1 MSFNEIVD
9 TIDSFKELWD
19 KNENGDNPLLRY
31 QTRLIR
37 EAALKG
43 RIEEFDPAL
52 MMAIVDHFTV
62 HEDGRLQIRYHDGT
76 EFEVAT
82 E

>member
-1 MSFNEIVD
+1 MGLFRGKAQ
-9 TIDSFKELWD
+9 TYKELWD
-19 KNENGDNPLLRY
+19 KNEAGDNPLLRY
-31 QTRLIR
+31 QTKLIR
-37 EAALKG
+37 EATSKG
-43 RIEEFDPAL
+43 RIEEFDPVL

>member
-1 MSFNEIVD
+1 M
-9 TIDSFKELWD
+9 ELVTFT
-19 KNENGDNPLLRY
+19 EP
-31 QTRLIR
+31 TVV
-37 EAALKG
+37 EEVM
-43 RIEEFDPAL
+43 IEEFDPAL

>member
-1 MSFNEIVD
+1 MD

-52 MMAIVDHFTV
+52 MMAIVDYFTV
-62 HEDGRLQIRYHDGT
+62 HEDGSLQIRYHDGT